1 MSFRKGMRSPPLSF
15 PSSLSPPL
23 SKFSCFY
30 IGQGQ
35 TKAVTRVLSVSV
47 NIIIWV
53 LAVVLF
59 LLVLHHNFLSLS
71 SLLKNDISGMAGSL
85 YLTNSVLLSVVKDLE
100 VPGPNTHTHTHTH
113 KSSLTS
119 AGGTVG
125 QRGKGYL
132 QKGGRE
138 HLEFY

>member
-1 MSFRKGMRSPPLSF
+1 
-15 PSSLSPPL
+15 
-23 SKFSCFY
+23 
-30 IGQGQ
+30 
-35 TKAVTRVLSVSV
+35 V